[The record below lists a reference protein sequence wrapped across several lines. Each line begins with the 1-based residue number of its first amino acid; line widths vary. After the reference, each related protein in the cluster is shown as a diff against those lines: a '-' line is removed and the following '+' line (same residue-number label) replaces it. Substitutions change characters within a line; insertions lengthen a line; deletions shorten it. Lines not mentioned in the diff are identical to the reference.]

1 MAKQNTVKETKE
13 IDLKGTGAT
22 QGPVAVA
29 EVKPSLAMLALFSQ
43 PTKTDVT
50 KLQRVNMP
58 QMIKPDAVPV
68 GSCISGEIVDIVNSP
83 VSTVKGKLLWLKHES
98 GQEITFPCTG
108 VIRSALAPGLKS
120 EDKELMPE
128 LRKHIGKLFVATRLA
143 NKVNSTY
150 KKEQFMFDAFLSVK

>member
-1 MAKQNTVKETKE
+1 MAKQNAVKETKE

-50 KLQRVNMP
+50 KMERVNMP

-68 GSCISGEIVDIVNSP
+68 GGCISGTIIAIVNSP
-83 VSTVKGKLLWLKHES
+83 VSTVKGKLLWLRHEN
-98 GQEITFPCTG
+98 GTEYTFPCTG
-108 VIRSALAPGLKS
+108 
-120 EDKELMPE
+120 
-128 LRKHIGKLFVATRLA
+128 
-143 NKVNSTY
+143 
-150 KKEQFMFDAFLSVK
+150 